1 MMTNNNAFDVQTVTF
16 TGERYVILP
25 EAEYLRLLGE
35 PAEPAEPQLPTP
47 DADGNYPG
55 VEALRVIL
63 ARKLIRGRRALGWS
77 QAELARRAGVRVE
90 TLNRLEHGKHSANVA
105 TVDKLQ
111 RASDAGQAAAAKSK
125 PQAAKRSA
133 RK

>member
-1 MMTNNNAFDVQTVTF
+1 MISNDAFNVQTVTF

-35 PAEPAEPQLPTP
+35 PAEPQLPTP

-55 VEALRVIL
+55 VEAMRVIL

-111 RASDAGQAAAAKSK
+111 RALDAGQAAAAETKH
-125 PQAAKRSA
+125 PAAKRNGK
-133 RK
+133 R